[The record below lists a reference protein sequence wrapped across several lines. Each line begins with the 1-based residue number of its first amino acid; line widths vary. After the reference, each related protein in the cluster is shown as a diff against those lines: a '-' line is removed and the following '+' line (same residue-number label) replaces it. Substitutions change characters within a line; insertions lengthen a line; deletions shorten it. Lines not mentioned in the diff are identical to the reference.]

1 MGLVN
6 VEDATRE
13 FSKKLEEGYFS
24 SMREDA
30 HKLAKAF
37 EPDEDYD
44 ERKAERDTKAVIE
57 FANSEEFQEIVKSL

>member
-6 VEDATRE
+6 VEQATKDFEQRL
-13 FSKKLEEGYFS
+13 KDGYFS

-44 ERKAERDTKAVIE
+44 ESKAERDTKAVIE
-57 FANSEEFQEIVKSL
+57 FANSEEFQELVKSL

>member
-6 VEDATRE
+6 VEQATKDFEQRL
-13 FSKKLEEGYFS
+13 KDGYFS

-30 HKLAKAF
+30 HKLAKVF
-37 EPDEDYD
+37 ELDEDYD

-57 FANSEEFQEIVKSL
+57 FANSEEFQELVKSL